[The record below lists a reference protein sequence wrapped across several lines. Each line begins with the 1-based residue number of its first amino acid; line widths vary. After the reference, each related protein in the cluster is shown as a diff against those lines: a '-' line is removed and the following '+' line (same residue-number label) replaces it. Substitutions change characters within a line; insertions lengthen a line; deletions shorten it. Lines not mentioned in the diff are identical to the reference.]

1 MAVLRGLDEPLRL
14 GHALRHLGQV
24 QQELGD
30 IDQAEAC
37 YTEALA
43 LYREFGAAEPLQLAN
58 SVRYLAVSKH
68 EAGEAEA
75 AASLWREAC
84 DRYEALELS
93 AGVAESAARLAMLS
107 SRRGDSDDAMVWLGR
122 AQAAAEASGDREMI
136 DYVSGVGEKLG

>member
-68 EAGEAEA
+68 EAAR
-75 AASLWREAC
+75 LRQPPAC
-84 DRYEALELS
+84 GGKRVTDMKPSSFRRVWPRAPRDSPCCLP
-93 AGVAESAARLAMLS
+93 GVETRTTRWYGSAAHRPPRKPLATA
-107 SRRGDSDDAMVWLGR
+107 R
-122 AQAAAEASGDREMI
+122 
-136 DYVSGVGEKLG
+136 